1 MQKTRT
7 CPHCGQALSLYAN
20 PYPTADVIIYEPA
33 LGIVIIKRANPPVG
47 YAFPGGFI
55 EEGEFAEEAA
65 RREMLEETGLDVTL
79 KGLLGLY
86 SDPSRDPRFHTLTA
100 VYVGTPK
107 DVGAL
112 KAGDDAAGAAF
123 YPLDALPQPLV
134 FDHARIIQ
142 DFCEYLEGK
151 RPLVPLER
159 SYRMREG
166 L

>member
-1 MQKTRT
+1 MQNTRK
-7 CPHCGQALSLYAN
+7 CPHCGQAVSQYAN
-20 PYPTADVIIYEPA
+20 PYPTADVIIYEPTR
-33 LGIVIIKRANPPVG
+33 GIVIIKRANVPVG

-79 KGLLGLY
+79 LGLLGIY
-86 SDPSRDPRFHTLTA
+86 SDPKRDPRFHTITA

-107 DVGAL
+107 DVSRL

-123 YPLDALPQPLV
+123 YPIDAVPSPLV
-134 FDHARIIQ
+134 FDHARILQ
-142 DFCEYLEGK
+142 DFRDYLSGK
-151 RPLVPLER
+151 RQLAPIER

-166 L
+166 E